1 MIDKSIYSDDKK
13 PLGYSIVK
21 AEDMD
26 SDGAMN
32 LLYAI
37 FDKAKTDYIK
47 AEQKEYKTKK
57 KDPEAERIRRWLDNG
72 NSLLG
77 SWLPV
82 RDPEKVIINWNT
94 QAEYY
99 RWRKRNSCS
108 RCKSK
113 KYDKCP
119 HRGSDGPD
127 SGDYTKEWTCQRG
140 NNLLKMM
147 SERE

>member
-57 KDPEAERIRRWLDNG
+57 KIPKQNVSDAGLTMVTHCSVHGFRCEIQRRSLSTGIRKQNIIDGEKETRVLDVNLRNMINVRIAAAMVLIAVITQKNG
-72 NSLLG
+72 LVNAA
-77 SWLPV
+77 
-82 RDPEKVIINWNT
+82 II
-94 QAEYY
+94 Y
-99 RWRKRNSCS
+99 
-108 RCKSK
+108 
-113 KYDKCP
+113 
-119 HRGSDGPD
+119 
-127 SGDYTKEWTCQRG
+127 
-140 NNLLKMM
+140 
-147 SERE
+147 